1 MSTKEC
7 PSCGVDVPAS
17 ASRCKECFH
26 DFTEEPPRRSWAGPL
41 MLLASLAGMAVVG
54 ALTLLFIVSAPVE
67 ERILVDE
74 DTQSVVWTRKFRTGV
89 ETDRLKFADIVKLEY
104 VIKSSGGFEVA
115 ALTVDG
121 GRRVIQEDRRPLRSE
136 AAQYSE
142 LMQKPLEEVDK
153 TRGFHKM
160 GED

>member
-1 MSTKEC
+1 MSMKEC
-7 PSCGVDVPAS
+7 PSCGMDVPVS
-17 ASRCKECFH
+17 ANRCKECFH
-26 DFTEEPPRRSWAGPL
+26 DFNEAPPKRSWAGPL

-74 DTQSVVWTRKFRTGV
+74 DTQSVVWTRKFRTGI
-89 ETDRLKFADIVKLEY
+89 ETDRLKFADIDKLEY
-104 VIKSSGGFEVA
+104 VIQSSGGFEIV
-115 ALTVDG
+115 ALTSG
-121 GRRVIQEDRRPLRSE
+121 GDRKVIQEGRRPLRSE

-142 LMQKPLEEVDK
+142 LMNKPLEEVDE

-160 GED
+160 DPK